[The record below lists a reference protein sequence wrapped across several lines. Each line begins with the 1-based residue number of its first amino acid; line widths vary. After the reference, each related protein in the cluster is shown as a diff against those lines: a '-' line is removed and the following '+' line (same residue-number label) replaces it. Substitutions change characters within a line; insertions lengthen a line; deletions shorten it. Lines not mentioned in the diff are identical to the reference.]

1 MDMLIDG
8 ELVSIRVLVLL
19 YLCVLDLDLARELDT
34 YLMDELVEL
43 TCPCPCSCSCK
54 VEADAMNAGD

>member
-43 TCPCPCSCSCK
+43 TCPCPRSCK